1 MKVLNFGSLNVD
13 YVYQMES
20 ILIPGETQASKE
32 RNVFSGGKGL
42 NQSIALAKAGIPV
55 YHAGMIGE
63 GGDIL
68 LETCRENGV
77 NTEFIR
83 KIDAPSGHTMIQVDK
98 NGQNC
103 ILLHGGSNR
112 AITKEFV
119 DSVLENFEAGDIIL
133 LQNEVSEMPYI
144 IDKAYERGMQIFLN
158 PSPYDAY
165 LDACDMS
172 KVSCFFMN
180 EIEGGLISGGE
191 TDPDKIIEK
200 VLEKYPDARIVLTL
214 GGDGS
219 IYADKNERHHQEIFK
234 VETVDTTAAGD
245 TFTGYFIAGFINGT
259 PIKETLRMSA
269 LAASIAVSR
278 PGATPSIPYMEEV
291 LKVL

>member
-1 MKVLNFGSLNVD
+1 MKRNI
-13 YVYQMES
+13 S
-20 ILIPGETQASKE
+20 ILLI
-32 RNVFSGGKGL
+32 
-42 NQSIALAKAGIPV
+42 
-55 YHAGMIGE
+55 M
-63 GGDIL
+63 IL
-68 LETCRENGV
+68 LLSGCNNKNTNNNNG
-77 NTEFIR
+77 NN
-83 KIDAPSGHTMIQVDK
+83 GNNDK
-98 NGQNC
+98 NKTYLKEDTYYMYQNGN
-103 ILLHGGSNR
+103 IKKELLLRKDGTLFFAKCDYSC
-112 AITKEFV
+112 
-119 DSVLENFEAGDIIL
+119 
-133 LQNEVSEMPYI
+133 EVSSGTYSVNDNSIEVI

-245 TFTGYFIAGFINGT
+245 TFTGYFIAGIINGT

-269 LAASIAVSR
+269 LAASITVSR

-291 LKVL
+291 QKML